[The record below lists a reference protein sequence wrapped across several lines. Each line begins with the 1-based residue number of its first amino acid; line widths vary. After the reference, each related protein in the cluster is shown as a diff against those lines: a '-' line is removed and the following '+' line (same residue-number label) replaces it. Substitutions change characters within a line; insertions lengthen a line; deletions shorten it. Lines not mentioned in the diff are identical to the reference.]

1 MDETLTTKSILE
13 KIIDIEYEIKKLNS
27 QLRYKK
33 KSSRYV
39 PETEEAIQ
47 KMIDFKKTRI
57 TQLEKD
63 LLILIKNKHN

>member
-27 QLRYKK
+27 QLRYQK

-39 PETEEAIQ
+39 PETEEAIK

>member
-27 QLRYKK
+27 QLRYQK